1 MSEKIVEVASSI
13 MFANR
18 QFMADN
24 PSFPQETKYVTS
36 GKELDP
42 ETGKMVGIVVATPQ
56 VPLVDAMTLPLM
68 VEYYQAVRN
77 LETKKEAT
85 TFCATNSG
93 RMASF
98 NVMNEERAWA
108 IKVTKLPPY
117 IQKVVH
123 RHTESMNV
131 EGLKNVLQ
139 VMNDDQE
146 TFTDAHRA
154 DLSKLIDQLLAA
166 LKKGVKY
173 IIPLK
178 K

>member
-1 MSEKIVEVASSI
+1 MTKKIVEVVTNSI

-18 QFMADN
+18 QFLNDN

-42 ETGKMVGIVVATPQ
+42 DTGKMVGIVVATPQ

-68 VEYYQAVRN
+68 VEYYQAIRDF
-77 LETKKEAT
+77 ETKKEAT
-85 TFCATNSG
+85 TFTATNSG
-93 RMASF
+93 RMATF

-123 RHTESMNV
+123 LHTENLNV
-131 EGLKNVLQ
+131 DGLKNVLQ
-139 VMNDDQE
+139 VMNDDPE
-146 TFTDAHRA
+146 TFTDAHRS
-154 DLSKLIDQLLAA
+154 DLIKLIDQLLAT
-166 LKKGVKY
+166 LKK
-173 IIPLK
+173 
-178 K
+178 